1 MFLASVLLIYCE
13 EEDAFW
19 LLVVICETLSPDY
32 YCPSMIG
39 ALVDQ
44 EVLLS
49 LMKQYLP
56 SSHTKIVQ
64 SGMYCKSVSFIFV
77 KFLSLY
83 VAVPALFATIWLIL
97 ASYTVPLSSVFG

>member
-19 LLVVICETLSPDY
+19 LLAVLCETLVPDY
-32 YCPSMIG
+32 YCSSMIG

-44 EVLLS
+44 EVLQD
-49 LMKQYLP
+49 LMKKYLP
-56 SSHTKIVQ
+56 RSHTKIIH

-77 KFLSLY
+77 NTNRY
-83 VAVPALFATIWLIL
+83 
-97 ASYTVPLSSVFG
+97 SVCGRTGSIRHRFG